1 MQPVAPLTFQHAKA
15 GMVGAGVVGVVGVVG
30 VAGVA
35 VGMVGV
41 KEAPVG
47 ADAVCWAGLYCR
59 RPIQ

>member
-1 MQPVAPLTFQHAKA
+1 MRKA
-15 GMVGAGVVGVVGVVG
+15 GMVGAGVVGVVGVV
-30 VAGVA
+30 